1 MKIVFRAMLGAAI
14 IFEGVLFLLM
24 NVVSGLPGW
33 VFLLPLA
40 VVVAAFL
47 LLFGGMW
54 QDYLRNGR
62 SWASSLS
69 ETSKKFGVPR
79 KILALLVSEVGSL
92 LAAFTFFK
100 PPR

>member
-62 SWASSLS
+62 SGLLRC
-69 ETSKKFGVPR
+69 PR
-79 KILALLVSEVGSL
+79 RQRNLAYLE
-92 LAAFTFFK
+92 K
-100 PPR
+100 Y

>member
-1 MKIVFRAMLGAAI
+1 MKIVFRAMLGVAI
-14 IFEGVLFLLM
+14 IFEGVLLLLM

-40 VVVAAFL
+40 VVVTAFL

-62 SWASSLS
+62 S
-69 ETSKKFGVPR
+69 
-79 KILALLVSEVGSL
+79 
-92 LAAFTFFK
+92 
-100 PPR
+100 